1 MDRVGCIFP
10 SFPNKIELVGPGCEK
25 WPLCSCLGFK
35 FCISFLERVSC
46 SQQRRASLGELALP
60 AGRLLYLT
68 RGQSIL
74 RLTSAACGHAGA
86 AGQAGDVAGDVAGV
100 HAGAAGQAGDVAGL
114 HADGRTRGGMLLRS
128 A

>member
-1 MDRVGCIFP
+1 MCIKWHRERMNKENKNYLWMDDV
-10 SFPNKIELVGPGCEK
+10 
-25 WPLCSCLGFK
+25 
-35 FCISFLERVSC
+35 
-46 SQQRRASLGELALP
+46 A
-60 AGRLLYLT
+60 LLYAGSGRNL
-68 RGQSIL
+68 L